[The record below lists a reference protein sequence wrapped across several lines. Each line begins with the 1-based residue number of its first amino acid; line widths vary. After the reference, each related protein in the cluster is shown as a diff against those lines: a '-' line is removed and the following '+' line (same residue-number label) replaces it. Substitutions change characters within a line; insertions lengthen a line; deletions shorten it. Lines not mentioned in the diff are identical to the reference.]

1 MVEGVWEKGVRK
13 QKVSEKHLCSGQRL
27 KEMYLKKKKGAW
39 RGGWGRSCHT
49 FLKLGKVGR
58 FRGTSWMLD

>member
-27 KEMYLKKKKGAW
+27 KEMYLKKKKRCVAW
-39 RGGWGRSCHT
+39 GVGEELSHFSKTWQGREIQRN
-49 FLKLGKVGR
+49 L
-58 FRGTSWMLD
+58 MDA

>member
-27 KEMYLKKKKGAW
+27 KEMYLKKKKKV
-39 RGGWGRSCHT
+39 RG
-49 FLKLGKVGR
+49 VGGGGGVVTL
-58 FRGTSWMLD
+58 F